1 MKKIRL
7 NKYLSFVF
15 IPVLLIALLLPVNA
29 FASQANSSMEVI
41 AHIEAP
47 SDEASFTANTN
58 TDSKSP
64 PTGNDSNL
72 DILTPFLFISS
83 GVLTVTAMRGKRNNI
98 KQIKQ

>member
-1 MKKIRL
+1 MKNIRL
-7 NKYLSFVF
+7 NNYLSFVF

-29 FASQANSSMEVI
+29 FASQTDSSMEVI

-47 SDEASFTANTN
+47 SEDTSSSANTN

-64 PTGNDSNL
+64 PTGNDINV
-72 DILTPFLFISS
+72 DILTAFLLISS
-83 GVLTVTAMRGKRNNI
+83 GVLTVTVMRGKRNNI